1 MTSMKEPQRVIHAR
15 GTWINS
21 KHETAIAIGIA
32 SKAMLL
38 ARERQ
43 TCGER
48 VRLYD

>member
-21 KHETAIAIGIA
+21 KHETAIDIAIGIA

-38 ARERQ
+38 A
-43 TCGER
+43 
-48 VRLYD
+48 